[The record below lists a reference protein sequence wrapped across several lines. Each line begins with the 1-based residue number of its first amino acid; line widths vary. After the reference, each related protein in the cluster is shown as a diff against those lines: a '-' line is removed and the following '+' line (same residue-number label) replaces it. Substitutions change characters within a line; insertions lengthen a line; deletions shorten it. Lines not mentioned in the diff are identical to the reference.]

1 MMQNKYKDI
10 TQQEIEELFLNDT
23 IAILYDYDG
32 YRTVEGLKGLIDE
45 ARDRLRKL
53 SRHEVTKRDLGMQD

>member
-1 MMQNKYKDI
+1 MRKDDL
-10 TQQEIEELFLNDT
+10 TQEDMEQMYLNDT

-32 YRTVEGLKGLIDE
+32 YRTVEGLKALIDE

-53 SRHEVTKRDLGMQD
+53 SRHEVTRKDLGMSD

>member
-1 MMQNKYKDI
+1 MINRYKNK
-10 TQQEIEELFLNDT
+10 TQQEIEEIFLSDT

-45 ARDRLRKL
+45 ARDRLKKL
-53 SRHEVTKRDLGMQD
+53 SRHEVTLKDLGIHD